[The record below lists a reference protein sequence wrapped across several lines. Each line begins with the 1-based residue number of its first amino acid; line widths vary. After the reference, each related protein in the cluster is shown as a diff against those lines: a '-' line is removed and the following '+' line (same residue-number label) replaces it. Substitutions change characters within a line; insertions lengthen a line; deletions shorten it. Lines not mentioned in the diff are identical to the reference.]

1 MIKMSN
7 KIKTLASNELQ
18 VKKSKKKKFAKDS
31 KEYSDMLIE
40 FVKDAFKEV

>member
-1 MIKMSN
+1 MSN

-18 VKKSKKKKFAKDS
+18 VKKSKKKNKFAKDS

>member
-1 MIKMSN
+1 M
-7 KIKTLASNELQ
+7 TSNELS

-40 FVKDAFKEV
+40 FVKDVFKEV

>member
-1 MIKMSN
+1 MLN

-18 VKKSKKKKFAKDS
+18 VKKSKKKNKFAKDS
-31 KEYSDMLIE
+31 KEYGDMLIE